1 MVEVRYQAQLGN
13 NLFQYC
19 FGRILAEGLGF
30 QLAAGAIPGFPNT
43 QDVVAGERHDA
54 PEQVLSGHDVGLAG
68 VLADRRPRRIVLDG
82 WFQRY
87 DYYRPHRERI
97 RRWLAFDAAVP
108 APHPAPDTVV
118 HVRRG
123 DYVTL
128 GWALPFSF
136 YEQALARLS
145 PRGSVCILTDD
156 PRDPFFEQFARWQ
169 PVFPA
174 GNALAHLRLMSAA
187 RRIVMSQS
195 TYSWWPTFLGAPDQV
210 VCPAPAFGPW
220 SPDRDGRNA
229 TLIERDRF
237 ICLDVAEPYRP
248 APREQRHQ
256 EWRAFKRRAVL
267 AINRRLGLSLPEPP
281 R

>member
-1 MVEVRYQAQLGN
+1 MVEVRYKAQLGN

-30 QLAAGAIPGFPNT
+30 ELAARAITGFPNT
-43 QDVVAGERHDA
+43 QEAVAGGRHDA

-68 VLADRRPRRIVLDG
+68 LLADHRPRHIVLDG

-87 DYYRPHRERI
+87 EYYRPHRERI
-97 RRWLAFDAAVP
+97 RRWLAFDAAIP
-108 APHPAPDTVV
+108 APAAAPDTVL
-118 HVRRG
+118 HVRRA

-136 YEQALARLS
+136 YEEALARLS
-145 PRGSVCILTDD
+145 PRGRLCIVTDD
-156 PRDPFFEQFARWQ
+156 PGDPFFEQFAKWQ

-174 GNALAHLRLMSAA
+174 GSALAHLRLMSTA

-210 VCPAPAFGPW
+210 VCPVPAFGAW
-220 SPDRDGRNA
+220 SAAEEGRDA
-229 TLIERDRF
+229 VLIERDRF
-237 ICLDVAEPYRP
+237 LCLDVAEPYRP
-248 APREQRHQ
+248 SPREQRHQ
-256 EWRAFKRRAVL
+256 AWRAFKRRAVL
-267 AINRRLGLSLPEPP
+267 TINRRLGLSWPEPP